1 MRMKIWDMAR
11 FFLATIVSFG
21 ICGCVEELD
30 VYQPDSEVLSF
41 TAVLPPM
48 AKSAGLERAMIG
60 EHLYEETCE
69 WGFDCES
76 APQTKVLP
84 TVQLE
89 GKAGITAYQY
99 SGDWKGTETSMTNL
113 SNAEFTFSGNALT
126 GESEKWS
133 KVSKDKLRVYA
144 YAPRISSMNTGT
156 FTGVQTI
163 PYSVNTD
170 VTRQVDII
178 AAQKEVTVTDS
189 KGKSIPLT
197 FDHILTAVRFRAGFE
212 CTVKSVTISGIYGA
226 GTYTIGS
233 GWSATGSANASYTI
247 AFSSGKP
254 VKTAE
259 MITTDSL
266 TLMLIPQTMTSGAEV
281 SMTYVKDG
289 VEKTLT
295 ASLDGRKWES
305 GKMITYTLYEQG
317 TQSNIIYFD
326 LAAGDVSIGYEVK
339 KEGTVTNSSVRTY
352 VGYIYAAG
360 EKRTVTGTHQDSNIY
375 YVYQSSGETTGDYDK
390 NKTGWAGWDGT
401 KGTGECKIPAY
412 APVMSGNWGDYITN
426 NTVVEDVI
434 HKWGGTTGGNAGEA
448 AKVGRTVTN
457 NRIHVSGPIVCNL
470 TIDDIYS
477 NYQINSQGRLSG
489 SLAFNPAGS
498 SSKLILNL
506 VGDNRLGCVHYSNG
520 TKGNELIFEGVGTL
534 AVADADY
541 NTTTWNN
548 RDYIGVDNSFGSGNN
563 VGTGYYVSNH
573 WNAAIGN
580 SDSASDSRGIVIN
593 SGVIFAGTT
602 KAENCTAIGAG
613 GNGLGVVTI
622 NGGTV
627 TAVASTTGTAIGGG
641 IGFKATGGKGE
652 VTITGGNVYA
662 YNHPN
667 RWDIPSAA
675 IGGAGSSDGAG
686 DKGTVTITGGN
697 VYAISALGTA
707 IGGGSSRS
715 LRGGEAVVNIT
726 GGNVTAKSIG
736 TDSGLKPGNW
746 IDAGAGIGGGTGCS
760 GGVQGSSTAIVNGG
774 NATITISG
782 NAVIKTGSIGGGK
795 SGHKTRGNIGTAD
808 ITVSGGDIQAQF
820 VMAGSAL
827 ENSDN
832 FKSPTFTMTGGTIR
846 NSMTTDPDFYHI
858 VDNGGAVY
866 MEDGEFKM
874 SAGTISDC
882 YAEYGGAVYIK
893 KGAKSDT
900 PPSFKM
906 TGGTISKCS
915 AAHDGGAVYIEDG
928 TVEVSGA
935 GTAIEYCSAGL
946 AGDDTGRG
954 GAVCV
959 RKTGS
964 YTPSFTMSDGK
975 IMNNNA
981 VYNGGGLHLEGG
993 EVVLS
998 GGQVS
1003 RNIVTNG
1010 NGGGIS
1016 INSGSFS
1023 MPEGGSATVNAN
1035 SAHAHDDSCGKGGGV
1050 FVTSTTEA
1058 VTVDLLS
1065 GSITGNTSARVGG
1078 GIGIDLSGAS
1088 VEAIVT
1094 VGYAADPVPTVPD
1107 ISGNLTLREG
1117 GGLYANGPLASI
1129 TINSGKIKENSTVGY
1144 VDNPDVVNVTGKVT
1158 LNGGD
1163 VKSNNVTY
1171 DGNEWTVDSGNA
1183 SVVQKIVTDTN
1194 NDLIYPTPDFRNG
1207 YKCIGWNTRSDGL
1220 GEYYVKYNG
1229 TTAEILTKTVKRS
1242 TDLTLYAIWEVN

>member
-11 FFLATIVSFG
+11 FFLATIVTFG

-197 FDHILTAVRFRAGFE
+197 FDHILTAIRFRAGFE
-212 CTVKSVTISGIYGA
+212 CTVKSVTINGIYGD

-247 AFSSGKP
+247 AFSSGKA

-259 MITTDSL
+259 MITTDSQ

-305 GKMITYTLYEQG
+305 GKMITYTLYELG

-326 LAAGDVSIGYEVK
+326 LAAGNVLIGCTENAGLEP
-339 KEGTVTNSSVRTY
+339 KEATQYS
-352 VGYIYAAG
+352 GYIFKNG
-360 EKRTVTGTHQDSNIY
+360 TPTPVTGTHSDSNIY
-375 YVYQSSGETTGDYDK
+375 YVYQTHEGTTTSS
-390 NKTGWAGWDGT
+390 
-401 KGTGECKIPAY
+401 IPDY
-412 APVMSGNWGDYITN
+412 APVTYDGKPWAKYIEN
-426 NTVVEDVI
+426 NTSVAGVI
-434 HKWGGTTGGNAGEA
+434 TGWKAAAEA
-448 AKVGRTVTN
+448 VNREATS
-457 NRIHVSGPIVCNL
+457 NRIRVYGSNKTVNL

-477 NYQINSQGRLSG
+477 TYADRSVARTKAGIG
-489 SLAFNPAGS
+489 FNAGENAN
-498 SSKLILNL
+498 LIITL
-506 VGDNRLGCVHYSNG
+506 VGDSRVGAVHYYG
-520 TKGNELIFEGVGTL
+520 GNNRNNTIVFEGTGSLT
-534 AVADADY
+534 VAASSGLTALNY
-541 NTTTWNN
+541 NTSNNCEYHGETASNDTTFF
-548 RDYIGVDNSFGSGNN
+548 D
-563 VGTGYYVSNH
+563 NH
-573 WNAAIGN
+573 WCSAIGGN
-580 SDSASDSRGIVIN
+580 DSTEGQSHGIIIN
-593 SGVIFAGTT
+593 SGNIFAGTT

-613 GNGLGVVTI
+613 GNDSATI
-622 NGGTV
+622 TIKGGTV

-641 IGFKATGGKGE
+641 IGYNSAGGPAK
-652 VTITGGNVYA
+652 VTIEAGNVYA
-662 YNHPN
+662 YNHSN

-675 IGGAGSSDGAG
+675 IGGAGSRKSNGN
-686 DKGTVTITGGN
+686 KGTINIYGGN
-697 VYAISALGTA
+697 VFAQSAVGTA
-707 IGGGSSRS
+707 IGGGSSKTYY
-715 LRGGEAVVNIT
+715 GGNAEVNIY
-726 GGNVTAKSIG
+726 GGNITAKSVG
-736 TDSGLKPGNW
+736 AFSGEAPDEW
-746 IDAGAGIGGGTGCS
+746 IDAGAGIGGGSGCT
-760 GGVQGSSTAIVNGG
+760 GGVQANEKVNVNGG
-774 NATITISG
+774 NASIKIMG
-782 NAVIKTGSIGGGK
+782 NPVIFTGSIGGGK

-820 VMAGSAL
+820 VMAGSVL
-827 ENSDN
+827 EDSDN

-846 NSMTTDPDFYHI
+846 NSKTTDPDFYHI
-858 VDNGGAVY
+858 VDKGGAVY
-866 MEDGEFKM
+866 MEDGEFQM
-874 SAGTISDC
+874 QAGTISDC

-928 TVEVSGA
+928 TVELSGA
-935 GTAIEYCSAGL
+935 GAAIEYCSAGL

-964 YTPSFTMSDGK
+964 YSPSFTMSDGK

-1058 VTVDLLS
+1058 VKVDLLS

-1207 YKCIGWNTRSDGL
+1207 YKCIGWNTRKDGL